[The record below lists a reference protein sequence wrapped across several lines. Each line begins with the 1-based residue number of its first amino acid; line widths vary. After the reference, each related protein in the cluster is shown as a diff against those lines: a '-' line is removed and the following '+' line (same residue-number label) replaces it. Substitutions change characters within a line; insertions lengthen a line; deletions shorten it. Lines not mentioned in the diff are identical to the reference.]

1 MSVSSGYV
9 VRETG
14 LNMKRN
20 LLMTTA
26 AVITMMVSLS
36 LVAAALLMRQAVN
49 KAAVQWKGGVELS
62 IFLQPDVTDNQR
74 TAVGRELSGMQE
86 VKKIRYVDKPAAYG
100 EFKQMFANTPDL
112 VNSLGVADMPPSY
125 RVVPTKAE
133 DVQAIGDRFKD
144 QPGVKEVVYAKQV
157 ISSMLKEFQ
166 TRYNVARVL
175 AFLALFGA
183 GALIYVTIQLAIFA
197 RRREIAVMKLVGATN
212 WFIRIPFM
220 LEGMIQGV
228 LGAVL
233 AFGISYLF
241 RNTIAS
247 LASSSSV
254 LIGGNSL
261 YVTSSEVFVTG
272 IVILIIGAAAGAI
285 GSAVAVGRFLAV

>member
-62 IFLQPDVTDNQR
+62 IFLQPGVTD
-74 TAVGRELSGMQE
+74 
-86 VKKIRYVDKPAAYG
+86 VDTPAAYG

-112 VNSLGVADMPPSY
+112 VNSLSVADMPPSY

-175 AFLALFGA
+175 AILALFGA

-220 LEGMIQGV
+220 LEGMIQGI